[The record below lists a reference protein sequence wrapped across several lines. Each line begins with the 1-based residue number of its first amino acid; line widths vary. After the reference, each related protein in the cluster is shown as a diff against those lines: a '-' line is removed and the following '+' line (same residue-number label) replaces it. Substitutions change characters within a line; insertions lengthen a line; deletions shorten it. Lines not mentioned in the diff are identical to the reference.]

1 MEHPFFVAFVLV
13 SGLALT
19 AAALKWRWQPTLR
32 TSLIV
37 GIGFRLVVLAFAAA
51 SSWQPVD
58 FIQGFQEAGRA
69 AQSLQDPVLASEG
82 SWHFLPMIPYFY
94 GILLSTGLPW
104 VIAGRL
110 CTVMADVALI
120 VLVGR
125 LAGPERR
132 AQASFLYACSPI
144 AVMVAA
150 LHGQVES
157 IALVFLVGS
166 YLAARSQRVVAAGV
180 LFGLAL
186 SAGSWPVILLPV
198 VLSMLPTW
206 QQRVRGLIA
215 AGLVPF
221 FFLLSLPIVV
231 HSSWNDMVHVTKYL
245 GGVRP
250 VVGEWGWTAVMTG
263 GQNILVPGYAKVGQ
277 VILYTTLALVA
288 WHWRKADKID
298 LTSAMLLAF
307 MLVTPRMGSQYLLW
321 FVPFLCARPT
331 RWSNVAMAASALWAG
346 LGYLW
351 LTQYDDNGWW
361 SHHVYWAQ
369 GSTLVIP
376 LLALAMPWYRRV
388 TTPTGPEPLPT
399 ERPVPV
405 AG

>member
-1 MEHPFFVAFVLV
+1 MEHPIFVAFVLV

-19 AAALKWRWQPTLR
+19 VAALRWRWRPRLR
-32 TSLIV
+32 TSLAV
-37 GIGFRLVVLAFAAA
+37 GIGFRLVVLGFAAA

-69 AQSLQDPVLASEG
+69 AQTLQDPVLASNG

-110 CTVMADVALI
+110 VTTIADVGII

-125 LAGPERR
+125 LAGPERGR
-132 AQASFLYACSPI
+132 QASFLYACSPI
-144 AVMVAA
+144 AVMVAS

-157 IALVFLVGS
+157 IALVFLVAA
-166 YLAARSQRVVAAGV
+166 YLAGRSGRAITAGV
-180 LFGLAL
+180 CFGLAL
-186 SAGSWPVILLPV
+186 SSGSWPVILLPV

-206 QQRVRGLIA
+206 RQRIHGLIA
-215 AGLVPF
+215 AGAVPF
-221 FFLLSLPIVV
+221 LFLATLPIVV
-231 HSSWNDMVHVTKYL
+231 KSSWDDLLNVASYL

-250 VVGEWGWTAVMTG
+250 VVGEWGWTAILTG

-277 VILYTTLALVA
+277 VILYSTLAVVA
-288 WHWRKADKID
+288 WYWRKADKVD

-307 MLVTPRMGSQYLLW
+307 MVVTPRMGTQYLLW
-321 FVPFLCARPT
+321 FVPFLIARPT
-331 RWSNVAMAASALWAG
+331 RFSQLAMGASALWAG
-346 LGYLW
+346 LGYLY
-351 LTQYDDNGWW
+351 LTQFDDDGWW
-361 SHHVYWAQ
+361 TRHIWWAK

-376 LLALAMPWYRRV
+376 LLILAMPWYRRV
-388 TTPTGPEPLPT
+388 ATQVRPPRPT
-399 ERPVPV
+399 ERELV
-405 AG
+405 GTT